1 MMNKR
6 IRSMVD
12 EIFSKMQMTAENL
25 ALRDELLANAQARY
39 EDVVGSGKTEE
50 EAFAEVAVSLE
61 DVHELLLEMNGGAAQ
76 EDAPAAE
83 EAPEAQ
89 ESAPEAEQPQE
100 GDKVDID
107 LGETLNK
114 AFSALGSF
122 GKSIM
127 PQAKKLVREVD
138 QATGGALKSV
148 GKAVNKTVKD
158 AQKVAGEAID
168 KMSEKGGELVFDFV
182 KRDE

>member
-12 EIFSKMQMTAENL
+12 EIFSQMQMTAENL

-39 EDVVGSGKTEE
+39 DDVAGGGNSEE

-61 DVHELLLEMNGGAAQ
+61 DVHELLREMNGGAAQ
-76 EDAPAAE
+76 ESAQAEPAPK
-83 EAPEAQ
+83 AQ
-89 ESAPEAEQPQE
+89 EEPADEPTEEPVEEEPKAEQPQAN
-100 GDKVDID
+100 DKADID

-127 PQAKKLVREVD
+127 PQDAIFFHKMFADVR
-138 QATGGALKSV
+138 GR
-148 GKAVNKTVKD
+148 VKNLYKH
-158 AQKVAGEAID
+158 A
-168 KMSEKGGELVFDFV
+168 
-182 KRDE
+182 